1 MQPERRV
8 KLALALIWF
17 APSLWAVNYI
27 VGRMAPGVIDAR
39 SLALGRWMIACMVF
53 SVVARARASAA
64 RLAPAFRAG
73 RPGHGA
79 GRGPDS
85 GRGRLLGAWLV
96 LNEPLGA
103 HHLVGTGLILPGV
116 LLVARAK

>member
-27 VGRMAPGVIDAR
+27 VGRMAPGVIDAH

-53 SVVARARASAA
+53 SVVARAELWRE
-64 RLAPAFRAG
+64 REHLLRDWRQHFV
-73 RPGHGA
+73 
-79 GRGPDS
+79 
-85 GRGRLLGAWLV
+85 LGALGMV
-96 LNEPLGA
+96 LA
-103 HHLVGTGLILPGV
+103 VALIPGV
-116 LLVARAK
+116 GAYWVHGWF